1 MTYSLELDRVG
12 KRYSQLQE
20 QAMLLKSLLPGR
32 TAKKRD
38 LWALRDVSFA
48 VEPGETVGIIGRNGA
63 GKTTLLRLCAGVS
76 RPSEGRVRMH
86 GRIAPLISVG
96 VGFHH
101 EMSGRENVLVN
112 GMLLGLSRRQV
123 ARRFDEIV
131 AFAELDDLIDTP
143 VKFYSS
149 GQYVRLG
156 FAVAVHSDPE
166 ILLVDEVLA
175 VGDLGFQ
182 LKCFDRMREL
192 QGAGTTILLVSHS
205 LHAVRLL
212 CPRVL
217 LFTKG
222 RLVMDA
228 PAETA
233 IGRYHEL
240 LSTEST
246 DLGAADDR
254 VTVLSRSVENSDGPT
269 HHPNRGDEL
278 RYRVDLQFNQAV
290 DSPSISFQ
298 VASESGIVCYAMNT
312 QPRQSWRRFKPGDR
326 VELEVAFK
334 ARLGGGTY
342 RLSVVVADRN
352 AHTLLA
358 TNVGEVPIYIA
369 PRPGSLGWAD
379 LEATITASG
388 LELSEYADLTLKADR
403 EMDRRPSSEQTQA
416 RFADLHQHNVT
427 SLQNIAPEP
436 LPGTS

>member
-1 MTYSLELDRVG
+1 MTYSLELDHVG
-12 KRYSQLQE
+12 KLYSQLQE

-32 TAKKRD
+32 TATKRD

-48 VEPGETVGIIGRNGA
+48 VEPGETAAIIGRNGA
-63 GKTTLLRLCAGVS
+63 GKTTLLRLIAGVS
-76 RPSEGRVRMH
+76 RPSEGRVRVH

-123 ARRFDEIV
+123 AQRFDEIV

-175 VGDLGFQ
+175 VGDMGFQ

-192 QGAGTTILLVSHS
+192 QGSGTTILLVSHS

-217 LFTKG
+217 LLSKG
-222 RLVMDA
+222 RLVTDA

-240 LSTEST
+240 LSAEPTH
-246 DLGAADDR
+246 LGGAHDP
-254 VTVLSRSVENSDGPT
+254 VTALSRSVEGPDGPT
-269 HHPNRGDEL
+269 HHPKRGDEL
-278 RYRVDLQFNQAV
+278 RYRVELQFNQAV
-290 DSPSISFQ
+290 DSPSLSFQ
-298 VASESGIVCYAMNT
+298 VTSDTGIVCYAMNT
-312 QPRQSWRRFKPGDR
+312 KPGQTWRRFEPGDT
-326 VELEVAFK
+326 VELEVAFN

-352 AHTLLA
+352 AGKLLA
-358 TNVGEVPIYIA
+358 MNVGEVPIYIA

-379 LEATITASG
+379 LEATITAFG
-388 LELSEYADLTLKADR
+388 LELSEYDDLTLKA
-403 EMDRRPSSEQTQA
+403 
-416 RFADLHQHNVT
+416 V
-427 SLQNIAPEP
+427 
-436 LPGTS
+436 PGSRVGG